1 MEKARFYIQEALCQL
16 DFAEQSY
23 DSFLKSVKANDVRSV
38 FYHLHH
44 FIVHVSNIDKLVDAK
59 ADSERA
65 RILNGQIDLSD
76 IDLKPIRK
84 LRNHLEHFDERLDT
98 WVTKH
103 YGHAFFDMNIATGA
117 KGFPWETSLRGLDGE
132 TYKFYGEDFSLPSVV
147 EAIRKLESILRKLI
161 SR

>member
-1 MEKARFYIQEALCQL
+1 MEKGRFYIQEALCQL

-23 DSFLKSVKANDVRSV
+23 ASFLKALETNNVRSV

-59 ADSERA
+59 EGSERA
-65 RILNGQIDLSD
+65 KILNGQIDLTG
-76 IDLKPIRK
+76 IDLKPIRR
-84 LRNHLEHFDERLDT
+84 LRNHLEHFDERLDN

-103 YGHAFFDMNIATGA
+103 YGDAFFDMNIATGA
-117 KGFPWETSLRGLDGE
+117 KGFPWEISLRGLDGE
-132 TYKFYGEDFSLPSVV
+132 TYKFYGEDFALPSVV
-147 EAIRKLESILRKLI
+147 EAIRKLEPILRKLN